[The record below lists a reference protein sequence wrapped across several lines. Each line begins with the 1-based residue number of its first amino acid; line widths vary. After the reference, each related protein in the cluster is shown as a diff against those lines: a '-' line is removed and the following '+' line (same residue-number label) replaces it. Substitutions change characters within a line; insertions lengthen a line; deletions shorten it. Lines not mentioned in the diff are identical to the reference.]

1 MALYLFDFV
10 YNTLMQKAN
19 DNSPG
24 NSLFLPVALS
34 NMKNGSNQPYLPL
47 KANNFNLNNISG
59 LTDFSNDLAA
69 AWWNGMYPEIWNLS
83 QAKPSGSVTQQ
94 MIDDANAAVTYVTG
108 QGLNVVPLPNT
119 GPNLSATNIEI
130 QGLAN
135 ILVDGQPSA
144 QSNAQGYNA
153 PITLKLNAY
162 PNKGDSWNQPLA
174 LAGSVQGTDSSNSQP
189 FQGLNFTLT
198 QTLCFVTPDGQVV
211 APPPTLHLPP
221 SSVNQNAF
229 DCSSSGIALL
239 NLTDAKIVADAK
251 VTVSNAPALQ
261 IGLNSLQLNGQQSA
275 TPVYTLQ
282 NLEYQNLTPIPFP
295 TYIDASIFYS
305 LWNQF
310 FTEVL
315 ATGDATRMLTTQVNN
330 ALSSPSNLSQVE
342 QLLDSQLTSVFN
354 DLFGSTQVAGGGVD
368 TNANAV
374 DKYLFDR
381 ARGALND
388 RSSYVYLP
396 ALVLGSNSPTL
407 EPYTATNLNIPG
419 PFSTT
424 VFSQS
429 VNISDIV
436 LKNLVINGLSNLVA
450 PPNNIVFGANQQASA
465 TLLLGT
471 LNPGPTLNVNN
482 GSRTVP
488 SPPATASTPFTL
500 KVQVNTNKP
509 IPISGTFN
517 ITLQNNSNTLGVQT
531 ALSSSGDTPQT
542 VELTYSN
549 ITLVA
554 GDNDVNLQVI
564 LPPDEQQ
571 YEKIIDHFL
580 SQPALI
586 QGIISALNG
595 YIGQNLSQISQ
606 SATQFVRNALKNL
619 GH

>member
-34 NMKNGSNQPYLPL
+34 NMKNGSGQLYLPL
-47 KANNFNLNNISG
+47 QENNWNLNNISG
-59 LTDFSNDLAA
+59 MTDFSNDLAT
-69 AWWNGMYPEIWNLS
+69 AWFKALFPKLLALS
-83 QAKPSGSVTQQ
+83 KAQPSGSVTQQ
-94 MIDDANAAVTYVTG
+94 MIDDAKAAATYITSQRLTVA
-108 QGLNVVPLPNT
+108 PLPNA
-119 GPNLSATNIEI
+119 GPNLSATSIEI

-144 QSNAQGYNA
+144 QSNDQGYNA

-162 PNKGDSWNQPLA
+162 PSKGNSWNQPLA

-189 FQGLNFTLT
+189 FKGLNFTLT
-198 QTLCFVTPDGQVV
+198 QTLCFMTTGGQVV

-221 SSVNQNAF
+221 SSGNQNGF
-229 DCSSSGIALL
+229 DCSASGIVLL

-261 IGLNSLQLNGQQSA
+261 IGLNSLQLHGQQGA

-282 NLEYQNLTPIPFP
+282 NLDYQSLTPTLFP
-295 TYIDASIFYS
+295 GYIDVSIFYS
-305 LWNQF
+305 IWSKF
-310 FTEVL
+310 FKEVL
-315 ATGDATRMLTTQVNN
+315 ASGDAAQLLTTQVNN
-330 ALSSPSNLSQVE
+330 ALSSPDNLSQVE
-342 QLLDSQLTSVFN
+342 KLLDSQLTSVFN

-396 ALVLGSNSPTL
+396 TLVLGSNSPTL

-424 VFSQS
+424 VFGQT
-429 VNISDIV
+429 VKISDIV
-436 LKNLVINGLSNLVA
+436 LQSVVINGLSNLVA

-500 KVQVNTNKP
+500 KVQVNTNTP
-509 IPISGTFN
+509 IPINGTFN
-517 ITLQNNSNTLGVQT
+517 ISLQNNSHTLGVQT

-554 GDNDVNLQVI
+554 GDSDVKLKVI
-564 LPPDEQQ
+564 LPSNEQQ
-571 YEKIIDHFL
+571 YEMFIDGFL
-580 SQPALI
+580 NQSALI

-595 YIGQNLSQISQ
+595 YIGQNLAQISQ